1 VLVVSKSNEGNP
13 HVMETLMKPLLSR
26 RSLGRLAAILLTVS
40 FGGAT
45 PVLAADSWPAKPITV
60 VVPYPPG
67 GGTDVLARA
76 VAQKLQQ
83 SLGQSVIVDNRPG
96 AGGTVG
102 AAYAAH
108 AAPDGYTLLI
118 LNVLSHTATKGL
130 YKNLSFDPV
139 ASFTALGLVG
149 ATPYVIAVNPSVSA
163 RTLAEFVALAKSKPG
178 RINYG
183 SSGAGGISHLSTEL
197 FKRQATIDLTHIPY
211 KGDGPVVTDLISGQI
226 QVTFGNVVA
235 LLPHIRS
242 GRLRALA
249 VTGDKRLDVLP
260 DVPTVNESGYTNYS
274 VVGQFGFAVPKG
286 TPVDLVKRLNAELVK
301 AAKSPQLIETFAQQ
315 GVTAKSSTPE
325 QMQDMMKE
333 QQQTWTKLIK
343 ELGITA
349 D

>member
-1 VLVVSKSNEGNP
+1 
-13 HVMETLMKPLLSR
+13 MEKFMKTLLTR
-26 RSLGRLAAILLTVS
+26 RAIGRLAASLLTIPV
-40 FGGAT
+40 GAAL
-45 PVLAADSWPAKPITV
+45 PALAADHWPAKPITV

-67 GGTDVLARA
+67 GGTDVLARV

-118 LNVLSHTATKGL
+118 LNVISHTATTGL
-130 YKNLSFDPV
+130 YKSLSFDPV
-139 ASFTALGLVG
+139 GSFTALGLVG
-149 ATPYVIAVNPSVSA
+149 ATPYVIAVNPSVPA
-163 RTLAEFVALAKSKPG
+163 RNLGEFVALAKAKPA

-183 SSGAGGISHLSTEL
+183 SSGTGGISHLSTEL
-197 FKRQATIDLTHIPY
+197 FKRQANIDLTHIPY

-235 LLPHIRS
+235 LLPYIRS
-242 GRLRALA
+242 GSLRALA
-249 VTGDKRLDVLP
+249 VTGDQRMDILP
-260 DVPTVNESGYTNYS
+260 DVPTVKEAGYPNYS

-286 TPVDLVKRLNAELVK
+286 TPPELVKHLNAELVK
-301 AAKSPQLIETFAQQ
+301 AVKSPDLVETFARQ
-315 GVTAKSSTPE
+315 GVAAESSTPE
-325 QMQDMMKE
+325 QMQTMMGK
-333 QQQTWTKLIK
+333 QQQTWSKLIK